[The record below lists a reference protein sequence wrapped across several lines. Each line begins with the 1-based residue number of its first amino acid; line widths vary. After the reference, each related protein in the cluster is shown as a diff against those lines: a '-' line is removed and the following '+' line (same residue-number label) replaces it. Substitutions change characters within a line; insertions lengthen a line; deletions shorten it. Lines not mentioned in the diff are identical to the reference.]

1 MFASSWGR
9 NGTRK
14 SPRKNTEQ
22 CTKTI
27 RRADKVYAKR
37 LREESR
43 PDRIAAYKCCQHD
56 SMDEQKE
63 EYLLSDRKEALGRAV
78 AAAAGDAHPPGWR

>member
-1 MFASSWGR
+1 MLASSWGR

-14 SPRKNTEQ
+14 SPRKNTEK
-22 CTKTI
+22 CIKMI

-43 PDRIAAYKCCQHD
+43 ADRIAAYKCCQHD

-63 EYLLSDRKEALGRAV
+63 EYLLSDRKEALGRA
-78 AAAAGDAHPPGWR
+78 AAGDAHPLGWR